1 MKITLPFT
9 LEARESVK
17 IGDVL
22 ELTGDIYT
30 ARDAAHGRIQEAV
43 ERGEPLPI
51 DLKGKTIFYC
61 GPCPAGPGRVIGPL
75 GPTTSARMDPYM
87 EMMFQQGMAA
97 CIGKGDRGPY
107 VAELCRKYKGVYLL
121 GVGGAA
127 ALCANSVKEV
137 EELAYPD
144 LGTESIKRYYV
155 EGFKVVVGIDI
166 QGRSIQEV
174 NIPKYRRR

>member
-1 MKITLPFT
+1 M
-9 LEARESVK
+9 
-17 IGDVL
+17 
-22 ELTGDIYT
+22 
-30 ARDAAHGRIQEAV
+30 
-43 ERGEPLPI
+43 
-51 DLKGKTIFYC
+51 
-61 GPCPAGPGRVIGPL
+61 
-75 GPTTSARMDPYM
+75 
-87 EMMFQQGMAA
+87 
-97 CIGKGDRGPY
+97 
-107 VAELCRKYKGVYLL
+107 AELCRKYKGVYLL

-155 EGFKVVVGIDI
+155 EGFKVVVGIDT